1 MLTAIYNHYRLIF
14 KPWVYHRDGYR
25 DFFFEGWFYKLVNR
39 ERTEVVA
46 IIPAV
51 VKGDNPKC
59 FIQLL
64 DGSSHRSAVVFEDI
78 SNMQAAKQR
87 FEVKIGEN
95 YFSMNGLQL
104 NIKGDINLS
113 GSIKLTNH
121 SPFQPSALS
130 PNIMGWYSYVPLMEC
145 NHAIL
150 SMSSEIEGELVLDG
164 RVIDFTGGKAYL
176 EKDWGSSFPEGYI
189 WCQSNHFNEGD
200 TSFMFSVA
208 KIPWLFSSFTGF
220 LSVFHHGGK
229 QYNFATWNGSK
240 ITHLKV
246 TEEKVEA
253 TLQNGDLKL
262 EFTIDRAPAGELIAP
277 YIMNGL
283 TKVTES
289 LTSTIH
295 LTLKKGSQ
303 TLFSGTGTHTG
314 LDINGRLECIVI

>member
-1 MLTAIYNHYRLIF
+1 MLTAIYNHYRLLF
-14 KPWVYHRDGYR
+14 KPWVYHRAGYR

-51 VKGDNPKC
+51 VKGEDPKC

-64 DGSSHRSAVVFEDI
+64 NGSSHKSAVVFDDI
-78 SNMQAAKQR
+78 STMQAAKNS

-95 YFSMNGLQL
+95 FFSMDSLQL

-113 GSIKLTNH
+113 GSLKLTNH
-121 SPFQPSALS
+121 SPFQPSAFS
-130 PNIMGWYSYVPLMEC
+130 PNVMGWYSYVPLMEC

-220 LSVFHHGGK
+220 LSVFHHEGK

-295 LTLKKGSQ
+295 ITLKKGSQ
-303 TLFSGTGTHTG
+303 TIFSGTGTHTG